1 MRSSEADPWFAYA
14 MPIQCFGI
22 GYQLKRKSQLA
33 SGGMRHDLVHTRQT
47 VVSDPSLSAL
57 APRRGTIVRVT
68 GETDVRVTLGL
79 DGSGTCQVAT
89 GVPFLDHMLHQ
100 ISSHGL
106 IDLEISAKGDTH
118 IDDHHTNEDVGIAV
132 GQALAKALGDR
143 RGIHRFGHFLAPLD
157 EALVQ
162 VALDCSGR
170 PHLSWGLTIPAAK
183 IGTYDTEL
191 VKEFYVA
198 VANNAGLTLHV
209 RQLDGVNSHH
219 IVEASFK
226 AFARALRQA
235 VEIDPRRADAVPS
248 SKGVLERAGS

>member
-1 MRSSEADPWFAYA
+1 MQNGTSS
-14 MPIQCFGI
+14 
-22 GYQLKRKSQLA
+22 A
-33 SGGMRHDLVHTRQT
+33 SARTAEIH
-47 VVSDPSLSAL
+47 
-57 APRRGTIVRVT
+57 RVT
-68 GETDVRVTLGL
+68 GETDVRVKLGL
-79 DGSGTCQVAT
+79 DGGGFCQVAT

-106 IDLEISAKGDTH
+106 IDLEIQASGDTH
-118 IDDHHTNEDVGIAV
+118 IDDHHTNEDVGIAF

-170 PHLSWGLTIPAAK
+170 PHLSWGLTIPAHK

-235 VEIDPRRADAVPS
+235 VEIDPRRAGAVPS